1 MQNTDL
7 ATVIRIDAGT
17 AGSKQA
23 YSLYSLPAGRK
34 RQGYTM
40 SITVVLQQ
48 MIMIFILIGIGML
61 LYKKE
66 MLSEMTSKQIS
77 GIIVNVTNPALLIC
91 SAFQD
96 GPKVSLRE
104 LCIALGIYLI
114 VYALLIIMGFLI
126 PRVLRV
132 PHMYHYSYQMLTIFG
147 NVGFIGIPLASAV
160 LGAQSLI
167 FVSIYNLIFNIL
179 IYTFGISLLEKAEAR
194 QATAKSADTGSTTDR
209 PADTNST
216 TAQSADAGSIAAQL
230 TASSSEAQEKCKPM
244 NMQNTIQA
252 YRKYDTRVI
261 SPRWK
266 KLINAGTI
274 SAAATIIFY
283 LGNFHVPMI
292 VSSTL
297 TYMGQATTLLSML
310 VLGTSVVQMA
320 PKEIFSQTKLYGFAL
335 FRQILLPIACILL
348 FRPVILNPLIL
359 NTMALLLAVP
369 AANMPL
375 MLSKQLHV
383 ETDTISQGIILTTIL
398 SLGTIPV
405 VSLFL

>member
-1 MQNTDL
+1 
-7 ATVIRIDAGT
+7 
-17 AGSKQA
+17 
-23 YSLYSLPAGRK
+23 
-34 RQGYTM
+34 M

-48 MIMIFILIGIGML
+48 MIMIFILIGIGII
-61 LYKKE
+61 LYKKK

-91 SAFQD
+91 SAFQE
-96 GPKVSLRE
+96 GPKVSIQE
-104 LCIALGIYLI
+104 LGVALGIYLI
-114 VYALLIIMGFLI
+114 VYAILIIVSYLI
-126 PRVLRV
+126 PRILRV
-132 PHMYHYSYQMLTIFG
+132 PNRYHYAYQMLTIFG

-160 LGAQSLI
+160 LGSESLI

-179 IYTFGISLLEKAEAR
+179 IYTFGISLLERAEAR
-194 QATAKSADTGSTTDR
+194 QTA
-209 PADTNST
+209 
-216 TAQSADAGSIAAQL
+216 AA
-230 TASSSEAQEKCKPM
+230 AEKYPS
-244 NMQNTIQA
+244 QNTPNA
-252 YRKYDTRVI
+252 AHAT

-266 KLINAGTI
+266 KLVNAGTI

-283 LGNFHVPMI
+283 LGNFHVPTI

-310 VLGTSVVQMA
+310 VLGTSVAQMA
-320 PKEIFSQTKLYGFAL
+320 PKEIFSHPKLYGFTL
-335 FRQILLPIACILL
+335 LRQILVPIGCILL
-348 FRPVILNPLIL
+348 FRPFIQSTLIL
-359 NTMALLLAVP
+359 NTMALMLAVP

-398 SLGTIPV
+398 SLGTIPI